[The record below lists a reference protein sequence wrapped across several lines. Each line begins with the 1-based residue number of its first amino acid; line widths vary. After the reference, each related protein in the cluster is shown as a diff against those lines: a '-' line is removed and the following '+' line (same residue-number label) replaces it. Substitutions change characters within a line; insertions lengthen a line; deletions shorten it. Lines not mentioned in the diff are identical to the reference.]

1 MSESGC
7 VAAAAVCA
15 ADEVVCCVIRSTVVP
30 CLCCCRSRYRSTA
43 VPPLSSCVK
52 LSSVETQPHA
62 KAQPRPP
69 PPSTRIRYEQ
79 MAKSGGGSLRTM
91 LAADQEKLEQGNTAM
106 HFLYAKPPGL
116 AEASGSVGSLGGSL
130 RGSVVSGSVGGWVGR
145 FFSLLPF
152 VRVSMGLGVVY
163 LSVGGS
169 GI

>member
-1 MSESGC
+1 MLLPISISIDSSSSPVFLCE
-7 VAAAAVCA
+7 A
-15 ADEVVCCVIRSTVVP
+15 VIRGNTTTRQSPTP
-30 CLCCCRSRYRSTA
+30 T
-43 VPPLSSCVK
+43 
-52 LSSVETQPHA
+52 
-62 KAQPRPP
+62 P